1 MITFILKTH
10 PSEGFQKN
18 GSWKHGILLK
28 MVDLRLKLQMEI
40 VD

>member
-28 MVDLRLKLQMEI
+28 MVKWLKLQMEI